1 VLLRATDRR
10 AADLLVEFKLLMG
23 SVAVVVD
30 QSRSLS
36 KRVGFSLNEI
46 TAPRAEL
53 RTECQRNTT
62 LVWHLEGLLQEN
74 GSLLS
79 SAFPRLCLSRACLG
93 KLKVVG
99 VLVYNSFS
107 IKWRNEDVFRTCT
120 ADVIGRGIVIF
131 TLLGSA
137 TPLPPDNARNFQRND
152 A

>member
-1 VLLRATDRR
+1 
-10 AADLLVEFKLLMG
+10 
-23 SVAVVVD
+23 
-30 QSRSLS
+30 
-36 KRVGFSLNEI
+36 
-46 TAPRAEL
+46 
-53 RTECQRNTT
+53 
-62 LVWHLEGLLQEN
+62 LQEN

-152 A
+152 AQSVLRHSGRPPCEFSSSFSSARSDGSPALTVSALHGLPTML